1 MASASVDVNDGG
13 DDGSV
18 SFPRGGPVYVPDM
31 VSALMKVSDF
41 ELSAFNELKSLR
53 EEVCF
58 DSLEM
63 YDDEISVEELK
74 IENEENLVNMA
85 FEEAFKVE
93 IPNEREAHISSS
105 HESSHMIP
113 LRSCKNGKLKGKD
126 SRKRKHKNVEDDERE
141 AHISTSHESSHS
153 IPPLRSCK
161 NGKSK
166 KKNSSKRKHNCVE
179 GRAGNMHE
187 ATSGI
192 RLSG

>member
-1 MASASVDVNDGG
+1 MPSASVDVNDGG
-13 DDGSV
+13 DDASV

-41 ELSAFNELKSLR
+41 ELSAFNELKNLR

-85 FEEAFKVE
+85 FEEAFKDD
-93 IPNEREAHISSS
+93 EREAHVSSS

-113 LRSCKNGKLKGKD
+113 LRSCKNGKLKEKG
-126 SRKRKHKNVEDDERE
+126 SSKRKHNHVEDDERE
-141 AHISTSHESSHS
+141 AHISTSHDSSHS

-166 KKNSSKRKHNCVE
+166 KNNSSKRKHNCVE
-179 GRAGNMHE
+179 VC
-187 ATSGI
+187 T
-192 RLSG
+192 